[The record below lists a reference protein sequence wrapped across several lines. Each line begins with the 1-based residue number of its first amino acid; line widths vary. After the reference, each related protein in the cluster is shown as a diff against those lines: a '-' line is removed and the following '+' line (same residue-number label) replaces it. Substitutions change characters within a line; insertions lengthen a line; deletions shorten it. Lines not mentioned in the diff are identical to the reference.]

1 VFAASI
7 PQSLAT
13 CKALALIQRLAL
25 TVFGGYGLSSALV
38 SLGALAL
45 AGVLPRS
52 EAVVLAAMLG
62 FPLYLVLLL
71 WGFAE
76 RRLTRLWLVLGGC
89 AVLLQA
95 GVLFVAS

>member
-1 VFAASI
+1 M
-7 PQSLAT
+7 
-13 CKALALIQRLAL
+13 IQRLAL

-45 AGVLPRS
+45 TGILPRS

-71 WGFAE
+71 WGLSA
-76 RRLTRLWLVLGGC
+76 RRLGRVWLVLGLGA
-89 AVLLQA
+89 AVGQLLVWCYA
-95 GVLFVAS
+95 